1 MIRKSGFA
9 MLVGAAVSTFA
20 MPAMAEP
27 VTLKVTTCLQR
38 NHDFSQAFLKT
49 YLEPIN
55 AKNTDLKLTYVGG
68 PEVTPFTE
76 QGAALKRG
84 LVDMILCPAAYYG
97 GMFGEA
103 RLPGAQTASIADIR
117 KNGAWE
123 MMEEAWNKNLN
134 AHILSWVYSDAQ
146 IFYTYFLTKP
156 KESTKTGLDLTG
168 MKIRSTG
175 LYNPFLIAMGA
186 TTIVMAPGD
195 VYAGLQRGVADGLA
209 WPWGSIGQYG
219 WQRFLKYRVMPS
231 YFNASQPLLI
241 NLDKWKA
248 LSKAQQDLLNKQ
260 VAVLESDGA
269 AMVVKGGKADDAK
282 LKEAGVQDIELKGE
296 VRAAYLKTIYDA
308 KWAQNDKLKF
318 TVDYKKLK
326 SLLYKPVDKPAS

>member
-1 MIRKSGFA
+1 MIRKSAFA
-9 MLVGAAVSTFA
+9 ILAGIAIAASSF
-20 MPAMAEP
+20 PAQAGP

-49 YLEPIN
+49 FLEPIN
-55 AKNTDLKLTYVGG
+55 AKNTDLKLQYLGG

-76 QGAALKRG
+76 QGSSLKRG

-103 RLPGAQTASIADIR
+103 RLPGAQTVSVDEIR

-134 AHILSWVYSDAQ
+134 AHIVSWVYSDAQ

-195 VYAGLQRGVADGLA
+195 VYAGLQRGVVDGLA

-219 WQRFLKYRVMPS
+219 WQRFLKYRVTPS
-231 YFNASQPLLI
+231 YFNASQPLLV
-241 NLDKWKA
+241 NLEKWKS
-248 LSKAQQDLLNKQ
+248 LSKAQQDLLNQQAK
-260 VAVLESDGA
+260 VLEKDGA

-296 VRAAYLKTIYDA
+296 VQAAYLKTIYDA